1 MRISF
6 ILLFFLASCSSARIV
21 KEIKETENQL
31 QEHVGFY
38 LYDLA
43 SKKVKVDYNGAKYF
57 TPASNTK
64 IFTLYTSLKLL
75 GDSVSSLKFITRGDS
90 LIFQGMGDPSF
101 CYKNVF
107 DNGRTFNFLKQ
118 HQSKLF
124 FVSNNFQTERLGPGW
139 AWDDYNEDYSAERS
153 AFPIY
158 GNVISIRKY
167 AEEVLVFQPALVEAD
182 FLKSDEVHD
191 KEEII
196 RDLNSNQLT
205 YFK

>member
-6 ILLFFLASCSSARIV
+6 ILFIFLACCSSARIV
-21 KEIKETENQL
+21 KEMKETENQL
-31 QEHVGFY
+31 HEHVGFY

-75 GDSVSSLKFITRGDS
+75 GDSISSLKYIKRGDS

-101 CYKNVF
+101 LYPNVF

-118 HQSKLF
+118 HRGGLF
-124 FVSNNFQTERLGPGW
+124 FSSTNF
-139 AWDDYNEDYSAERS
+139 
-153 AFPIY
+153 
-158 GNVISIRKY
+158 
-167 AEEVLVFQPALVEAD
+167 
-182 FLKSDEVHD
+182 
-191 KEEII
+191 
-196 RDLNSNQLT
+196 LT
-205 YFK
+205 TR